1 MTTKKPETAK
11 VMKARH
17 IEQLARAWAV
27 WAVEGAG
34 AWARWTPEAEDLYR
48 LIRAVVYATTPGRQ
62 KARNIGSQLDK
73 AVTAACRVIR
83 RG

>member
-1 MTTKKPETAK
+1 MKKPETAK
-11 VMKARH
+11 AMRERH
-17 IEQLARAWAV
+17 EEQLARAYATSDGMGSGSWNLYL
-27 WAVEGAG
+27 W
-34 AWARWTPEAEDLYR
+34 EAEWDYKK
-48 LIRAVVYATTPGRQ
+48 IRAAIYATTPGRQ

>member
-1 MTTKKPETAK
+1 MAAKKETAK
-11 VMKARH
+11 AMRERH
-17 IEQLARAWAV
+17 EEQLSRAFATFHRIGSGGWAMYSDR
-27 WAVEGAG
+27 AYE
-34 AWARWTPEAEDLYR
+34 EYR
-48 LIRAVVYATTPGRQ
+48 IIRAVVYATTPGRQ